1 MFTLEYKSMF
11 MRAIDSNIKNLSKL
25 FTLFMFRFN
34 IKKNEAVKIVLNL
47 NKFYKLNLHL
57 CIKKRN

>member
-1 MFTLEYKSMF
+1 MFTLQYKSMF
-11 MRAIDSNIKNLSKL
+11 CRAIVSNIKNLPKL
-25 FTLFMFRFN
+25 FNLFIFRFN

-57 CIKKRN
+57 CINTK

>member
-11 MRAIDSNIKNLSKL
+11 CRAIDSNIKNLSKL

-57 CIKKRN
+57 CIHTK

>member
-1 MFTLEYKSMF
+1 MLTLKYKSMF
-11 MRAIDSNIKNLSKL
+11 CRAIDSNIKNLSKL
-25 FTLFMFRFN
+25 FNLFMFRFN

-57 CIKKRN
+57 CINTK